1 MVKYPK
7 PLVLKIK
14 HFLLLWYIHITLAKA
29 WLFGLALLHRSET
42 WSWKVVL
49 WSNLTPDS
57 FLHLLLL
64 ISKLY
69 ILIISS
75 SLVVTGKWYFFA
87 ILFIELSQNYLN
99 KTFEA
104 SSKDCLFSSISSSFK
119 YGVLSSAYDKR
130 ICERYLDIKGPSIES
145 FGTLKIVFN
154 HLQYD
159 EVTFVLHFLLDR

>member
-1 MVKYPK
+1 M
-7 PLVLKIK
+7 VLKIK

-29 WLFGLALLHRSET
+29 WLFGLAFLHRSET

-64 ISKLY
+64 LSKLY
-69 ILIISS
+69 ILIISL

-87 ILFIELSQNYLN
+87 ILFIELSENYLN

-104 SSKDCLFSSISSSFK
+104 SSKDCLFSSISSSLK
-119 YGVLSSAYDKR
+119 YDVLSSAYDKW
-130 ICERYLDIKGPSIES
+130 ICERYLRVQAS
-145 FGTLKIVFN
+145 N
-154 HLQYD
+154 
-159 EVTFVLHFLLDR
+159 LLGHWK

>member
-1 MVKYPK
+1 M
-7 PLVLKIK
+7 VLKIK

-29 WLFGLALLHRSET
+29 WLFGLAFLRRSET

-64 ISKLY
+64 LSKLY

-87 ILFIELSQNYLN
+87 ILFIELSENYLN

-104 SSKDCLFSSISSSFK
+104 SSKDCLFSSISSSLK
-119 YGVLSSAYDKR
+119 YDVLSSAYDKW
-130 ICERYLDIKGPSIES
+130 ICERYLRVQAS
-145 FGTLKIVFN
+145 N
-154 HLQYD
+154 
-159 EVTFVLHFLLDR
+159 LLGHWK

>member
-1 MVKYPK
+1 M
-7 PLVLKIK
+7 VLKIK

-29 WLFGLALLHRSET
+29 WLFGLAFLHGSET

-64 ISKLY
+64 LSKLY

-87 ILFIELSQNYLN
+87 ILFIELSENYLN

-104 SSKDCLFSSISSSFK
+104 SSKDCLFSSISSSLK
-119 YGVLSSAYDKR
+119 YDVLSSAYDKW
-130 ICERYLDIKGPSIES
+130 ICERYLRVQAS
-145 FGTLKIVFN
+145 N
-154 HLQYD
+154 
-159 EVTFVLHFLLDR
+159 LLGHWK